1 MPEFPLS
8 RRHCLAL
15 ALGGLAMRPAHAAQ
29 AASAAGPHSLSV
41 LSYYDYPP
49 FSTGP
54 GHGLTQDLLQLLQ
67 QRAGPLLPPLQ
78 VELMPRRRVAAMVT
92 SSSWRGLVPWVSSA
106 WFQDTARHRFVWTE
120 PLMSDEDLVLS
131 LKSRP
136 VDYQG
141 PASLKGLTLG
151 GVFGHVYPETEAM
164 VTAGTLQRLD
174 SFSQEASLRM
184 LLMGRVEVVFIS
196 RSGLASWRKRLPEF
210 DTRLHVAEHPRQR
223 YQRHLL
229 LSPLMPE
236 APREWLLQTVA
247 GLGQD
252 AAWRGLLQ
260 QYDVDVP
267 A

>member
-8 RRHCLAL
+8 RRQCLAL
-15 ALGGLAMRPAHAAQ
+15 ALGPLVAPAAR
-29 AASAAGPHSLSV
+29 SAGAESLSV

-54 GHGLTQDLLQLLQ
+54 GHGLTQDLLHLLQ
-67 QRAGPLLPPLQ
+67 ERAGPLLPPLQ
-78 VELMPRRRVAAMVT
+78 VALMPRRRVAAMVT
-92 SSSWRGLVPWVSSA
+92 RSDWRGFVPWVSPA
-106 WFQDTARHRFVWTE
+106 WFQDTGRHRFVWTE
-120 PLMSDEDLVLS
+120 PLMNDEDLVLS

-141 PASLKGLTLG
+141 PASLHGLTLG

-196 RSGLASWRKRLPEF
+196 RSGLASWRKRLPDF
-210 DTRLHVAEHPRQR
+210 DTRVHVADQPRQR

-229 LSPLMPE
+229 LSPLMPA

-247 GLGQD
+247 GLAQD
-252 AAWRGLLQ
+252 PAWRGLLLR
-260 QYDVDVP
+260 YGVDAP

>member
-1 MPEFPLS
+1 MPAFPLS

-15 ALGGLAMRPAHAAQ
+15 ALSPMAAPS
-29 AASAAGPHSLSV
+29 APAAGVDSLPV

-49 FSTGP
+49 FFTGP
-54 GHGLTQDLLQLLQ
+54 GHGLTQDLLHLLQ
-67 QRAGPLLPPLQ
+67 ARAGPRLPPLPL
-78 VELMPRRRVAAMVT
+78 ELMPRRRVAAMVAR
-92 SSSWRGLVPWVSSA
+92 SNWRGLVPWVSPV
-106 WFQDTARHRFVWTE
+106 WFQDTARHRFVWSE
-120 PLMSDEDLVLS
+120 PLMNDEDLVLS
-131 LKSRP
+131 LKSHP

-141 PASLKGLTLG
+141 PASLAGLTLG

-210 DTRLHVAEHPRQR
+210 ESRVHVAEQPRQR

-229 LSPLMPE
+229 LSPLMPA
-236 APREWLLQTVA
+236 APREWLRQTAA
-247 GLGQD
+247 GLSQD

-260 QYDVDVP
+260 QYGVEVP